1 MEKMGLLLATDAAV
15 QVIKE
20 QGSGHLV
27 SISSV
32 AGRKSR
38 PFGDAYCVRD
48 QVLVGYAISEALR
61 QELVKDNVR

>member
-1 MEKMGLLLATDAAV
+1 MMGLLHATDVAM

-32 AGRKSR
+32 AGRKSGL
-38 PFGDAYCVRD
+38 FGMTTACGTKF
-48 QVLVGYAISEALR
+48 VGYAISEALR
-61 QELVKDNVR
+61 QELVKDNIR

>member
-1 MEKMGLLLATDAAV
+1 MEVMGLLHATDVAM

-32 AGRKSR
+32 AGRKSG

-48 QVLVGYAISEALR
+48 QVRRGYAISITLR

>member
-1 MEKMGLLLATDAAV
+1 V

-27 SISSV
+27 GISSV
-32 AGRKSR
+32 AGRKSG
-38 PFGDAYCVRD
+38 PFGDAYCVRCGTKFI
-48 QVLVGYAISEALR
+48 GYAISEALR